1 MGEAKCCL
9 AGFFRQRGTPPLGG
23 KYFCLKDGGI
33 VGYLFPINKKIRLT
47 VFDLFPNPPA
57 INTPAFKNDLENL
70 NLACVNYLIRL
81 RAHIHPGPR
90 QCERSK
96 NDQTFSR
103 TLILT
108 GLYLN
113 FPLKIQTKSNLAG

>member
-1 MGEAKCCL
+1 M
-9 AGFFRQRGTPPLGG
+9 
-23 KYFCLKDGGI
+23 
-33 VGYLFPINKKIRLT
+33 GYLFPINKKIRLT

-70 NLACVNYLIRL
+70 NLDCVNYLIRL